1 MTDGEN
7 KVEEPKVEEEK
18 NIIEDDLF
26 VDDSF
31 IHYKEVRVQNN
42 KNPKI
47 VTTYKFGLK
56 EITGFEEDKISKSAM
71 KISGRT
77 GTLELNQ
84 SEANIQFLLA
94 SVVEAPFTLNADNMK
109 RLSKKIRDELLD
121 FAREINA
128 VTEDT
133 EKK

>member
-1 MTDGEN
+1 MVDG
-7 KVEEPKVEEEK
+7 EEPKVEEK
-18 NIIEDDLF
+18 KDTVEDDLF

-42 KNPKI
+42 KNPDI

-94 SVVEAPFTLNADNMK
+94 SVVEAPFTLNANNMK